1 MAVFS
6 PRSILIW
13 LLGLLGL
20 GALGGGGLL
29 VIAPTGRLLGMPV
42 AMLAGSPFADFL
54 VPGIVL
60 FTVLGVAPC
69 LLVVALLKKP
79 QSPLAERLNCFG
91 DMHWAWTGSIYV
103 AFALILWIQL
113 EMVFLNAVN
122 WLHTVYMVW
131 AIAIL
136 FVALLPS
143 VRRRYKKP
151 EMWATVPAVKSLL
164 SAAVSHPQASRIQ

>member
-1 MAVFS
+1 MTLFS
-6 PRSILIW
+6 PRPTLLW

-20 GALGGGGLL
+20 GALGGGRLL
-29 VIAPTGRLLGMPV
+29 ALAPSGRLLGMPV
-42 AMLAGSPFADFL
+42 AMLGGSPFADFL

-69 LLVVALLKKP
+69 LLVVALRKKP
-79 QSPLAERLNCFG
+79 QSQLAERLNVFG

-113 EMVFLNAVN
+113 EMVFLNAVS

-131 AIAIL
+131 ALAIL
-136 FVALLPS
+136 FVALLSP
-143 VRRRYKKP
+143 VRRFYKK
-151 EMWATVPAVKSLL
+151 EESRAVTT
-164 SAAVSHPQASRIQ
+164 